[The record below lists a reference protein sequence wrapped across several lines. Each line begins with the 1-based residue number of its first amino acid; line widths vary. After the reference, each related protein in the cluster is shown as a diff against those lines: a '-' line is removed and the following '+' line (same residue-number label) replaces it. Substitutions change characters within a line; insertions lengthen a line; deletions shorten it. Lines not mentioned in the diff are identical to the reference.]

1 MSFDLDKPANELT
14 AQIIKL
20 AMDEP
25 EFRAAL
31 LADPRAALAEQGL
44 EFPDEVTLTVLEET
58 PTSFFLVLPPAS
70 AAPQGFI
77 LSDDELDNM
86 AGGNGSRHTCSNGKP
101 VEC

>member
-31 LADPRAALAEQGL
+31 LTDPRTALADQGF
-44 EFPDEVTLTVLEET
+44 EFPDEVSLHIIEET
-58 PTSFFLVLPPAS
+58 PTNFYLILPPVPAIS
-70 AAPQGFI
+70 QGFI
-77 LSDDELDNM
+77 LSDAELEKV
-86 AGGNGSRHTCSNGKP
+86 AGGNGSGHTCGNGGP